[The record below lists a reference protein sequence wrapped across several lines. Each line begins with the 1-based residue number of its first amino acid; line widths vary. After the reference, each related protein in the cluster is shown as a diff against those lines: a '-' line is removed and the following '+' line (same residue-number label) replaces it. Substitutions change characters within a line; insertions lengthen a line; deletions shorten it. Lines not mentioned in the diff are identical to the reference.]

1 MKYSGNNSGDFLF
14 GITLTEL
21 VLMLF
26 FILLLSSAFISVQ
39 KSSVI
44 ITLHKEKERIETENR
59 QLRIKNRMNE
69 KLSEE
74 MLDSALRFKLRDY
87 QEKDVK
93 KEVRAIFKELSN
105 QTVLIAE
112 NEALKAQVEQY
123 EQNDALL
130 DVNGDIADVL
140 ARKRALLND
149 LNELNATEDLQ
160 TLVTQLEREQ
170 ERTQTLETALKEAS
184 EKEEALIEQ
193 NAFLEKSLKE
203 HFSMSKEQLAYEQEI
218 LKGQIVYLTRKLNI
232 GGGNELPPCWAN
244 KRSGKAEY
252 LFSVTIGENDIHVV
266 PRWPKYRQKELRKY
280 KMLDQLDDK
289 RMSVSE
295 FLQLTRPIYSDAD
308 RKSCKHYLYL
318 YDDALTKDGYKTK
331 RLRLENYFYKYED
344 GSKQR

>member
-44 ITLHKEKERIETENR
+44 INLHKEKDRIETENR

-74 MLDSALRFKLRDY
+74 MLESALRFKLRNY
-87 QEKDVK
+87 QEQDVR

-123 EQNDALL
+123 EQNDALI

-149 LNELNATEDLQ
+149 LNELNATGDLQ
-160 TLVTQLEREQ
+160 TIVTQLEREQ
-170 ERTQTLETALKEAS
+170 ERAQTLETALKEAS
-184 EKEEALIEQ
+184 EKEEALLEQ

-232 GGGNELPPCWAN
+232 GGGNELPPCWVN
-244 KRSGKAEY
+244 KKSGKAEY
-252 LFSVTIGENDIHVV
+252 LFSVTIGEDDIYVA
-266 PRWPKYRQKELRKY
+266 PRWPNYRQKELRKY
-280 KMLDQLDDK
+280 KMLDQLSDK

-318 YDDALTKDGYKTK
+318 YDDALTKDGYKAK

-344 GSKQR
+344 GSKLR

>member
-44 ITLHKEKERIETENR
+44 ITLHKEKDRIETENR

-93 KEVRAIFKELSN
+93 KEVRAIFRELSN

-160 TLVTQLEREQ
+160 VLVTQLEREQ
-170 ERTQTLETALKEAS
+170 ERTQTLETALKAAG
-184 EKEEALIEQ
+184 EKEEELLQQ

-203 HFSMSKEQLAYEQEI
+203 HFSMTKEQLAYEQEI

-232 GGGNELPPCWAN
+232 GGGNELPPCWVN

-252 LFSVTIGENDIHVV
+252 LFSVTIGEDDIHIA

-280 KMLDQLDDK
+280 KTLDQLSDK
-289 RMSVSE
+289 SMSVSE
-295 FLQLTRPIYSDAD
+295 FLRLTRPIYSDAD
-308 RKSCKHYLYL
+308 KKSCKHYLYL